1 MSILQNSAL
10 ALLTAG
16 IGLALNHPVRATE
29 APNEWMIDDAASARP
44 TQALQV
50 PINAVPPQ
58 SIATMSPPP
67 AAPRAYAMT
76 PERKALLN
84 TIRYSEGTWANGTPL
99 GYRVMFGGGLMP
111 SLDRHPDRVI
121 RSGGY
126 ASAAAGA
133 YQFMPF
139 TWSMVTRALGLSRFE
154 PDEQDQ
160 AAIYLIHRRG
170 ALHLADRGE
179 MTPELAAKLSPE
191 WASFPTLAGNSYY
204 GQPVKRF
211 TDLKRF
217 YDQSL
222 AELRAGEQTRWQ
234 EVAIQPVAPACNDD
248 SLTCK
253 LQGIT
258 AKSTH

>member
-1 MSILQNSAL
+1 MINDSVQS
-10 ALLTAG
+10 TAP
-16 IGLALNHPVRATE
+16 AKPVSLS
-29 APNEWMIDDAASARP
+29 PNVV
-44 TQALQV
+44 Q
-50 PINAVPPQ
+50 PQ
-58 SIATMSPPP
+58 SVATMSPLP
-67 AAPRAYAMT
+67 APPRAYAMT

-139 TWSMVTRALGLSRFE
+139 TWDMVTRALGLSRFE
-154 PDEQDQ
+154 PEEQDQ

-170 ALHLADRGE
+170 ALHLADRGV
-179 MTPELAAKLSPE
+179 MTPELAAKLAPE
-191 WASFPTLAGNSYY
+191 WASFPTISGNSYY

-211 TDLKRF
+211 ADLKRF
-217 YDQSL
+217 YDQTL
-222 AELRAGEQTRWQ
+222 AELKANEQTRWQ
-234 EVAIQPVAPACNDD
+234 EVAIQPVAPACSDE
-248 SLTCK
+248 SLSCK